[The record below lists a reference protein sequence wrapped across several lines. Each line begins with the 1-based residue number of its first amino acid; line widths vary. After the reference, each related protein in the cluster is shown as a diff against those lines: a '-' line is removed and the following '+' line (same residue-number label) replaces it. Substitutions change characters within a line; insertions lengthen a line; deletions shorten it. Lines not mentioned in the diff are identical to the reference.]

1 MDASLYQTLD
11 PDPANDFVRLIVG
24 GEADSLRTPELRWL
38 FREYAKL
45 MDREASMRGSGGAAT
60 RRRTQRQRPDPSP
73 LRVPIPCSH
82 SSPPVQLD
90 GDADAGRVDGA
101 VL

>member
-45 MDREASMRGSGGAAT
+45 MDREAAMRGSGGAAT
-60 RRRTQRQRPDPSP
+60 RRRRRPARPSP
-73 LRVPIPCSH
+73 LRVPATP
-82 SSPPVQLD
+82 SSPPPVQLD